1 MTRHYTVEQEERV
14 RAIANV
20 RDWARAAI
28 IAAEQAERLEVDL
41 EPGLR
46 RTNVFL
52 RAALA
57 LFTALVVAAS
67 IALVFIAFS
76 ITRELATALTY
87 ALGAIVCIGG
97 AEYLIWAFRLYRHG
111 VEESL
116 VAAAVVLVSLSIA
129 ELVRAAGVRHPEVFT
144 AAAASAGA
152 AIAYRRYGFVYAA
165 IAAMICAA
173 AMPFSIEWPPHAYY
187 AFGAAVCAATVAI
200 ARRARPPNPADF
212 PGDDY
217 ALLQAAAFAG
227 MYLFVNVR
235 FFDVIGPAGAKT
247 VVTWFY
253 WTTYVGTWLIPAAGL
268 LLAIRE
274 KDRPLL
280 TVSLVLAFATL
291 ATNKPYLG
299 LARESWDPILF
310 GGLLVVAATLVRRW
324 LARGPGAQRGGFTAE
339 KILER
344 DRDWL
349 RTLATASV
357 AMPHDVGAARPSEA
371 TPAQFEGGRSGGG
384 GGGAQY

>member
-14 RAIANV
+14 RALANV
-20 RDWARAAI
+20 GDWARAGI
-28 IAAEQAERLEVDL
+28 IAAEQAERLEANL
-41 EPGLR
+41 QPGLR

-52 RAALA
+52 RAVLA
-57 LFTALVVAAS
+57 LFTALIIAAS
-67 IALVFIAFS
+67 TALVFIVFS

-97 AEYLIWAFRLYRHG
+97 AEYLIRAFRLYRHG
-111 VEESL
+111 IEESL
-116 VAAAVVLVSLSIA
+116 VAAAVVLVSLSTA
-129 ELVRAAGVRHPEVFT
+129 ELLRAAGVRHPEVFS

-152 AIAYRRYGFVYAA
+152 AIVYRRYGFVYAA
-165 IAAMICAA
+165 IAAMVCAA
-173 AMPFSIEWPPHAYY
+173 AIPFSIDLPPHAYY
-187 AFGAAVCAATVAI
+187 AFGAAVCAATIAI
-200 ARRARPPNPADF
+200 ARRARPPHSGDF

-217 ALLQAAAFAG
+217 ELLQAAAFAG
-227 MYLFVNVR
+227 MYLFLNVR
-235 FFDVIGPAGAKT
+235 LFDVIGPAGART

-253 WTTYVGTWLIPAAGL
+253 WTTYVCTWLIPGIGL

-299 LARESWDPILF
+299 MARESWDPILF
-310 GGLLVVAATLVRRW
+310 GGLLVVSATAVRRW
-324 LARGPGAQRGGFTAE
+324 LARGPGAQRGAFTAE

-357 AMPHDVGAARPSEA
+357 AMPHDLRAARPPEA
-371 TPAQFEGGRSGGG
+371 APSQFEGGRSGGG